1 MTRLWLIN
9 NFFLLLFFPEFLSHL
24 SNKFLNQKKNVK
36 KKERIEMEKKKLGE
50 LKTTFFTY
58 LRLTMQ
64 FSRV

>member
-1 MTRLWLIN
+1 ML
-9 NFFLLLFFPEFLSHL
+9 
-24 SNKFLNQKKNVK
+24 